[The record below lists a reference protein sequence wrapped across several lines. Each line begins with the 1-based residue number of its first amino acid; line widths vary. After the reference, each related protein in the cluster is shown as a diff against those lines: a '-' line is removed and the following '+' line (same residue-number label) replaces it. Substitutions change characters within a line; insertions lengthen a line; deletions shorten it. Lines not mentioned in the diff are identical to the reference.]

1 MSQQE
6 IAQAWL
12 PITADITTG
21 GTIMFWP
28 LYPDPPR
35 LQEPVPMRGP
45 GQKNPVGV
53 VKQAFMQIKVIF
65 SK

>member
-6 IAQAWL
+6 IDQAWL

-21 GTIMFWP
+21 GIIMFWP

-35 LQEPVPMRGP
+35 LWGP

-53 VKQAFMQIKVIF
+53 VNTNLYANNGDFQ
-65 SK
+65 

>member
-6 IAQAWL
+6 IDQAWL

-35 LQEPVPMRGP
+35 LQGQVPMRGP
-45 GQKNPVGV
+45 GLEIPVGV
-53 VKQAFMQIKVIF
+53 VKQAFMQIMVIF